1 MNIRTIFVTIA
12 ALAIVIAASGTAI
25 LSQHANAAAVNTF
38 FDESQG
44 GTITK
49 QTASSQSSFEHANS
63 ENFHN
68 HSQNVK

>member
-49 QTASSQSSFEHANS
+49 QTASSQS
-63 ENFHN
+63 
-68 HSQNVK
+68 